1 MKFNPVLSSSQLK
14 RLGDHKYSC
23 TSSSLLEPFLQPWW
37 NWVVSQL
44 PFWLAP
50 NLITI
55 TGLAVNIITSLVLIY
70 LNPDGKQEVIHL
82 IFSVVASAAFHI
94 DYTLNNIFP
103 VLGGTDSK
111 MGRSFVC
118 SWYFHL
124 SNT

>member
-1 MKFNPVLSSSQLK
+1 MKFNPVLSTSQLK

-44 PFWLAP
+44 PIWLAP

-70 LNPDGKQEVIHL
+70 LNPDGKQEAIHL
-82 IFSVVASAAFHI
+82 ILQTFSNLHYNNLTCDNSDFYHSRLQDGPLFYVRWVFSFIKHW
-94 DYTLNNIFP
+94 TL
-103 VLGGTDSK
+103 
-111 MGRSFVC
+111 
-118 SWYFHL
+118 
-124 SNT
+124 